1 MTDSVLTEL
10 RSKSLNPELH
20 VYTEIPKNGRPCL
33 KHHLNHN
40 WWVYVLNS
48 NSAFPHFL
56 SLSSCSNHG
65 CSYETWLKFHKM
77 RLTCVQVIP
86 GRGKHKTSA
95 LNAIF
100 GSYDVIERIADTHLG
115 GGGQRWLDTP
125 RPHVRI
131 ILNCESCKATL
142 GEPENKK
149 HVQSSAHVTTDNLDL
164 NTNRA
169 VKQHSHSENYCRRH
183 L

>member
-10 RSKSLNPELH
+10 RSKS
-20 VYTEIPKNGRPCL
+20 
-33 KHHLNHN
+33 LNHN

-86 GRGKHKTSA
+86 ERGKHKTSA

-115 GGGQRWLDTP
+115 GAKMTWHTKTP
-125 RPHVRI
+125 CEDYSKLWIMQSYSRRAWEQKARPI
-131 ILNCESCKATL
+131 ICSCHNWQPRL
-142 GEPENKK
+142 K
-149 HVQSSAHVTTDNLDL
+149 HKQS
-164 NTNRA
+164 
-169 VKQHSHSENYCRRH
+169 C
-183 L
+183 

>member
-86 GRGKHKTSA
+86 ERGKHKTSA

-115 GGGQRWLDTP
+115 GGGAKMTWHTKTP
-125 RPHVRI
+125 CEDYSKLWIMQSYSRRAWEQKARPI
-131 ILNCESCKATL
+131 ICSCHNWQPRL
-142 GEPENKK
+142 K
-149 HVQSSAHVTTDNLDL
+149 HKQS
-164 NTNRA
+164 
-169 VKQHSHSENYCRRH
+169 C
-183 L
+183 

>member
-20 VYTEIPKNGRPCL
+20 VYTEIPKNGHPCL

-86 GRGKHKTSA
+86 ERGKHKTSA

-115 GGGQRWLDTP
+115 GGERWLDTP

-149 HVQSSAHVTTDNLDL
+149 HVQSSAHVTTDSLDL

-169 VKQHSHSENYCRRH
+169 VKQHSHSENYCQRH